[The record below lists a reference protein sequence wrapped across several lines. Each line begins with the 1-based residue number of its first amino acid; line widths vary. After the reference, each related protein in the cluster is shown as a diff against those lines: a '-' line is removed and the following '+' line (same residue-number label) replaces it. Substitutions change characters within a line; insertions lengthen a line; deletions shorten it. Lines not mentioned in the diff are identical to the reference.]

1 MFGADGV
8 SLSGIPRLLPVLID
22 AEPPDRACRKKSILL
37 SSSIRVSHLQT
48 SSHQQLWPNFQDPYT
63 LFVVA
68 PQLRLVET
76 EATQEMDTSFRNHP
90 HDQPQDFLLEL
101 ALALPERTVPQK
113 EQPTQLVA
121 DSRDLVGD
129 LADAWLVV
137 AQQITAE
144 SPRLGS
150 GLRSLAATLRRRCS
164 VEVMRLSLAQGRR
177 LDG

>member
-1 MFGADGV
+1 M
-8 SLSGIPRLLPVLID
+8 
-22 AEPPDRACRKKSILL
+22 
-37 SSSIRVSHLQT
+37 
-48 SSHQQLWPNFQDPYT
+48 
-63 LFVVA
+63 VA

-101 ALALPERTVPQK
+101 ALALPERTVPQMK
-113 EQPTQLVA
+113 QSLRTALVA
-121 DSRDLVGD
+121 DRGDLVGD

-137 AQQITAE
+137 AKQTTAE

-164 VEVMRLSLAQGRR
+164 VQVMRLSLAQGRR

>member
-1 MFGADGV
+1 LKRP
-8 SLSGIPRLLPVLID
+8 SWPVRITPHHQQND
-22 AEPPDRACRKKSILL
+22 EFAEQQHSRKS
-37 SSSIRVSHLQT
+37 LQT

-121 DSRDLVGD
+121 DSRDLVDD

-137 AQQITAE
+137 AQPITAE
-144 SPRLGS
+144 SPRLGF

-164 VEVMRLSLAQGRR
+164 VKVMRLSLAQDRR
-177 LDG
+177 LDGQNRM